1 MTLKNLYAT
10 LIIIAILVIGVYAI
24 NAAIWILC
32 KLFLAM
38 LINPIGSIIVLF
50 GLMALGVI
58 ADTLYKKWKA

>member
-24 NAAIWILC
+24 NAAIWISC

-38 LINPIGSIIVLF
+38 LINPIGAAITLF
-50 GLMALGVI
+50 GAMILIFI
-58 ADTLYKKWKA
+58 ADALYKKWK

>member
-24 NAAIWILC
+24 NAAIWISC

-38 LINPIGSIIVLF
+38 LINPIGAAIVLF
-50 GLMALGVI
+50 GLLVLGVI